1 MRSNVRSTAYL
12 TSCEVTGVPSS
23 NFTPD
28 LRWYVQVLFPLV
40 AVPSAVARAG
50 TTCWPQAPVQD
61 LYVVS
66 GVAYSLV
73 KFRLNA

>member
-1 MRSNVRSTAYL
+1 M
-12 TSCEVTGVPSS
+12 
-23 NFTPD
+23 
-28 LRWYVQVLFPLV
+28 WYVQVLLLSV
-40 AVPSAVARAG
+40 AVPSAVASAG
-50 TTCWPQAPVQD
+50 TTCWPQAPVQA